1 MPTEQRLGL
10 HEEPPSPNG
19 REETAQAREH
29 GPIRWP
35 EGRACDLAAQHR
47 DLVTEDDDLDRQ
59 LLLLAKGET
68 DQLEEANERHV
79 EERESHDSIFTVR
92 TTPTKVQFDGLDDVF
107 GTDTLVVGP
116 SLCNSYS
123 ALISSADNAR
133 FHILVPETLP
143 PARVTPPVRAN
154 TTSVPA
160 ALGGTGEV
168 TRGSPFMPFAFR
180 SR

>member
-1 MPTEQRLGL
+1 MGRGPASSHQIPVPTEQRLGL

-68 DQLEEANERHV
+68 GQLEEANERHV
-79 EERESHDSIFTVR
+79 EERENHDSIFTVR

-107 GTDTLVVGP
+107 GTDRGW
-116 SLCNSYS
+116 LCS
-123 ALISSADNAR
+123 APR
-133 FHILVPETLP
+133 
-143 PARVTPPVRAN
+143 
-154 TTSVPA
+154 TSV
-160 ALGGTGEV
+160 TSDSS
-168 TRGSPFMPFAFR
+168 TRSQR
-180 SR
+180 

>member
-1 MPTEQRLGL
+1 MGRGPASSHQIPVPTEQRLGL

-92 TTPTKVQFDGLDDVF
+92 TTPTKVQSDGLDDVF
-107 GTDTLVVGP
+107 GTDTSRTVLREREGEVP
-116 SLCNSYS
+116 SRYS
-123 ALISSADNAR
+123 
-133 FHILVPETLP
+133 PG
-143 PARVTPPVRAN
+143 
-154 TTSVPA
+154 
-160 ALGGTGEV
+160 ALGVKQIAVGIRDDVHV
-168 TRGSPFMPFAFR
+168 TVLKD
-180 SR
+180 